1 MVVGQFPH
9 HKWVGKMKEESL
21 VQPRTASPSPIDE
34 AGQGTTWYN
43 FYEMPCFS
51 DHKCLCQK
59 GREAAYTGIS
69 KQRSKAAS
77 LLSREVLESPSLEV
91 SMSVDV
97 SFRDMV

>member
-59 GREAAYTGIS
+59 GREAAYTVRHLQAEEQSCFPLVQG
-69 KQRSKAAS
+69 
-77 LLSREVLESPSLEV
+77 SP
-91 SMSVDV
+91 
-97 SFRDMV
+97 